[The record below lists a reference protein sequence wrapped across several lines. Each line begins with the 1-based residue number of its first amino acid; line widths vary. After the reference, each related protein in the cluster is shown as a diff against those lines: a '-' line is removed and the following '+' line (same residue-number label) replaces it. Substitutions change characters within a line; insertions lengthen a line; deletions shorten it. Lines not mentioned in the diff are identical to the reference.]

1 MSLLDDASLIITPN
15 AYKTSKLYSIKP
27 TDGSGDLSVVRA
39 TTATRVNSDG
49 LIESVGT
56 NIPRL
61 DYSNGC
67 PSILVEPQRTNL
79 ITNSL
84 GYSSGSNY
92 TITTNNLSLDG
103 SNNAILA
110 TEKTTPGTY
119 IINSVSATILPST
132 TYTYSFFV
140 KSNGI
145 TTLPINASDGVVGN
159 ISSVNIITGQ
169 VISGS
174 AIVTNYNNGWFRISV
189 TRTTSATASSGFMQC
204 NFGAKTG
211 DGVSGFYLYGF
222 QIEAGS
228 NATSYIPTTSA
239 SVTRNADVISKTG
252 ISDLI
257 NSREG
262 VLFANIK
269 ALSNPSTTLSG
280 FSLGLG
286 ANRISFRF
294 SSTANQ
300 INAIIVTNSVQ
311 QVYSNYNSFNNYASE
326 FNKIALKYKDN
337 DVSLYING
345 VKVLEDLSCTMPNV
359 NSISDLLFSDGGIS
373 ASANSFFGNVNLL
386 AVFPTVLSD
395 AELIDLTTI

>member
-1 MSLLDDASLIITPN
+1 MSLFEDASLIVTPN
-15 AYKTSKLYSIKP
+15 AVKAGKLYSIKP

-39 TTATRVNSDG
+39 TTATRVNEDG

-257 NSREG
+257 DNSELTLFIDFDTNITNTSSNINMFMLDDGTTSNCVSSSIVSNYVYTRTSSGG
-262 VLFANIK
+262 VFRQILGGTTTPQRFKVAIK
-269 ALSNPSTTLSG
+269 IKQNSFKYFRNGIQISG
-280 FSLGLG
+280 EITDNNMPTGL
-286 ANRISFRF
+286 NRIKLGENADSF
-294 SSTANQ
+294 
-300 INAIIVTNSVQ
+300 INV
-311 QVYSNYNSFNNYASE
+311 
-326 FNKIALKYKDN
+326 AL
-337 DVSLYING
+337 
-345 VKVLEDLSCTMPNV
+345 
-359 NSISDLLFSDGGIS
+359 
-373 ASANSFFGNVNLL
+373 
-386 AVFPTVLSD
+386 VFPTLLTD
-395 AELIDLTTI
+395 QQCIDLTTI